1 MGGINRLFLRS
12 KSVVQLLPQ
21 VLYGSIMQLLVNEI
35 MPESPEKNLMKFWK
49 RTLELYKEF
58 GTTSKFGNMKMSMFN
73 PKGLL
78 AASILNQA
86 LRLS

>member
-1 MGGINRLFLRS
+1 MLLSS
-12 KSVVQLLPQ
+12 KYVVQLVPQ

-35 MPESPEKNLMKFWK
+35 MPESPEENLKLLWK
-49 RTLELYKEF
+49 RVLELYKDF

-86 LRLS
+86 LSMS